1 MRFLIGRRVRWAALI
16 TVVGSFALSGT
27 ATADPGGPN
36 PQGSPPPP
44 ADYPASFY
52 TGPAGQG
59 NILPAFG
66 KAFLGLTPG
75 GVGVSFDA
83 ANQQQFDRE
92 AAIGRKIP
100 IRATFEGGCSFPTA
114 HVQAF
119 VADGWIPMVSWQD
132 DIPLDR
138 WTDGSQNAC
147 IDSWAAGARAYVQP
161 VFVRLWHEFNGDW
174 MPWSYNSD
182 GSRITPAQHVAAWRY
197 VIGRIQADG
206 VTNVSWVW
214 SPQEGRYG
222 DGDSFNDSLS
232 YPGDAYV
239 DWVGSDGY
247 NVNDPGAY
255 CGAMGNPHPN
265 WCTFEEVFHDSIV
278 AGGNVEQD
286 FRGRKP
292 MMIAETGSNNG
303 TAGQKAQWLVAA
315 RDRIKAV
322 FPGLLAFVYFDINT
336 TSSEGCCN
344 WRLDS
349 QADVIPNGF
358 KPLADDPYFQG

>member
-1 MRFLIGRRVRWAALI
+1 MRFLIGRRGRWAALI
-16 TVVGSFALSGT
+16 TVVGSFAPSGT

-59 NILPAFG
+59 NILPVFG
-66 KAFLGLTPG
+66 KAFLGLSPG
-75 GVGVSFDA
+75 GIGFTFEQGS
-83 ANQQQFDRE
+83 QQQRDRE
-92 AAIGRKIP
+92 TAIGHTIP
-100 IRATFEGGCSFPTA
+100 INSRFQSGCTFPTA
-114 HVQAF
+114 HVQSMA
-119 VADGWIPMVSWQD
+119 ADGWIPLISWQFD
-132 DIPLDR
+132 TALDEV
-138 WTDGSQNAC
+138 TNGSQNAC
-147 IDSWAAGARAYVQP
+147 IDSWAAGAVAYGQP
-161 VFVRLWHEFNGDW
+161 LMVRLWHEFNGDW
-174 MPWSYNSD
+174 MPWSFNAN
-182 GSRITPAQHVAAWRY
+182 GSRATPAQFVASWRY
-197 VIGRIQADG
+197 LITRMQTDG
-206 VTNVSWVW
+206 VTNISWVW
-214 SPQEGRYG
+214 SPQEGFYG
-222 DGDSFNDSLS
+222 NGDSYDETLA

-247 NVNDPGAY
+247 NMNDPGAY

-286 FRGRKP
+286 FRGQKP
-292 MMIAETGSNNG
+292 MMVAETGSNNG
-303 TAGQKAQWLVAA
+303 TAGQKAQWLVDA

-322 FPGLLAFVYFDINT
+322 FPGLLAFVYFDINVT
-336 TSSEGCCN
+336 ASEGCCN

-349 QADVIPNGF
+349 QTDVISNGF